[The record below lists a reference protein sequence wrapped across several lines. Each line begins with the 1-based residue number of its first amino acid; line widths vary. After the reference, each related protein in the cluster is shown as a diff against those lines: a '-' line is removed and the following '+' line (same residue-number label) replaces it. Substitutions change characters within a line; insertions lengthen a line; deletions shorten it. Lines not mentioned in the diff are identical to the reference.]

1 MLVKRLQQFTHLN
14 SGNTVK
20 VTKVIKQPIE
30 SRKKDLCLVTD
41 VVNGKLVKGTERLLV
56 SETLRRHYSLV

>member
-1 MLVKRLQQFTHLN
+1 MLVKRLQQYVHQN
-14 SGNTVK
+14 SGTTVK

-41 VVNGKLVKGTERLLV
+41 VVDGKLVKGTGRLVV